1 MSIFYQSQ
9 AFKIILTK
17 NCYIW
22 KFFTTC
28 LVYIRIKRL
37 RKVSKLCKMSK
48 FKGDWHELWAIFF
61 LPVLWALSFPLKQML
76 QQTWMNEKM
85 FFLTVNL
92 LISEFIKFLCFLS
105 LSVTLKLTHT
115 NVPFATLIL
124 TGKGKRDIPRSN
136 TKTEAHL
143 KQSQISKMK
152 LFAKNWQR
160 PWLTTFLM
168 HLCIG

>member
-9 AFKIILTK
+9 AFKIVLTE

-22 KFFTTC
+22 KIFTTC

-61 LPVLWALSFPLKQML
+61 LPVLWALSLPLKQML

-85 FFLTVNL
+85 FFLTVIL
-92 LISEFIKFLCFLS
+92 LISEFIKFFMLS
-105 LSVTLKLTHT
+105 IIEWNIKTYSHKCTFCNFDT
-115 NVPFATLIL
+115 NWERE
-124 TGKGKRDIPRSN
+124 KGYS
-136 TKTEAHL
+136 
-143 KQSQISKMK
+143 
-152 LFAKNWQR
+152 
-160 PWLTTFLM
+160 
-168 HLCIG
+168 